1 MSEGYSSKPMQAT
14 KIGDRIVRVD
24 AVQKARGEAV
34 YVCDMTLPDMQYA
47 YMVRS
52 TIARGRIKA
61 IHVPELPEG
70 YYFISA
76 KDIPAQGKNELWMI
90 AKDWRC
96 FAEDY
101 VLYVGETIGLV
112 VGPDRSVLKR
122 IKAQIKID
130 YEEQTPAVTI
140 DDGIHCVGGPMF
152 PEKNSNVMC
161 ELFCEKGRPMDEV
174 FAEADEVFEE
184 TIETPYQEHV
194 HLETNSAI
202 ADMEDGKFVFY
213 ASAQCPFYIRKSI
226 AGLLDIP
233 YNDII
238 VRQCTT
244 GGAFGGKEHF
254 PDVLCGALLVAENKI
269 RKPIKMVFD
278 REEDTQFSVKRHPSK
293 CIYKTAVKDGKITG
307 VYGHI
312 YYNCG
317 AYLSS
322 SYVVLQRGV
331 FHGNGVYT
339 FDNTYLKGEG
349 IGTNMFPSCAFRGF
363 GAPQTLFAI
372 ETHLDHLA
380 HHLGVD
386 PLEFKMQ
393 YLAKKGDETTTNGH
407 IIEEV
412 KLPEMLDVVTR
423 ESDYWRKAKE
433 YELGCGRGIG
443 IAMYNHGGA
452 FTGNGEQAIIKAHAR
467 LVKTGDRVSI
477 QVGSTEMGQ
486 GFKTSLRKI
495 CAATLGVSIDQIEYL
510 DPDTSKVVD
519 SGPTA
524 ASRSTMV
531 VGRLVERAAQ
541 EMKERWSEGDF
552 TTEVE
557 YEHPDGYPWDQA
569 TFRGDAYLGYGWGV
583 ACVEVEVDKLTNEVK
598 TLGVWSSHEIGKAID
613 ELIVHGQI
621 NGGILQS
628 LGYGSMEKLEVKGG
642 RFKQKSM
649 SDYVI
654 PTSMDFPKQ
663 FYHIQENPYPWGPYG
678 AKGMGEL
685 VFNGAS
691 AAYVDAVER
700 ALNTR
705 FTSIPIPP
713 EAIEEAMKHVH

>member
-1 MSEGYSSKPMQAT
+1 MPIT
-14 KIGDRIVRVD
+14 KIDDRIIRVD
-24 AVQKARGEAV
+24 AVQKARGEAT
-34 YVCDMTLPDMQYA
+34 YVCDMTLPDMLYA

-52 TIARGRIKA
+52 TVSRGKIKA
-61 IHVPELPEG
+61 IHLPEMPEG

-76 KDIPAQGKNELWMI
+76 KDIPAKGKNELWMI
-90 AKDWRC
+90 MKDWRC
-96 FAEDY
+96 FADEY
-101 VLYVGETIGLV
+101 VLYYGETIGLV
-112 VGPDRSVLKR
+112 VGPDRTVLKDL
-122 IKAQIKID
+122 KAQIKID
-130 YEEQTPAVTI
+130 YEEMTPAVTI
-140 DDGIHCVGGPMF
+140 DDAINCVGGPFF

-174 FAEADEVFEE
+174 FAEADEIFEE

-194 HLETNSAI
+194 HLETNGAI
-202 ADMEDGKFVFY
+202 VDMEDGKFVFY

-233 YNDII
+233 LEDII
-238 VRQCTT
+238 VRQATT

-254 PDVLCGALLVAENKI
+254 PDALCGPLLVAENTI
-269 RKPIKMVFD
+269 RKPIKMIFD

-293 CIYKTAVKDGKITG
+293 CIYKTAIKDGRITG
-307 VYGHI
+307 VKGHI

-339 FDNTYLKGEG
+339 FPNTYLKGEG
-349 IGTNMFPSCAFRGF
+349 MATNMFPSDAFRGF
-363 GAPQTLFAI
+363 GAPQTIFAV
-372 ETHLDHLA
+372 ETHLDHIA
-380 HHLGVD
+380 RHLGVD
-386 PLEFKMQ
+386 PLELKMQ
-393 YLAKKGDETTTNGH
+393 YIAKKGDETTTNGH

-412 KLPEMLDVVTR
+412 KLPEMLEVICR
-423 ESDYWRKAKE
+423 ESDYWRKARE
-433 YELGCGRGIG
+433 YTPGCGKGIG
-443 IAMYNHGGA
+443 VALYNHGGA

-467 LVKTGDRVSI
+467 LVRTGNKVSI

-495 CAATLGVSIDQIEYL
+495 CAATLGISIDDVEYL

-541 EMKERWSEGDF
+541 EMKERWEEGDI

-557 YEHPDGYPWDQA
+557 YEHPEGYPWDQA
-569 TFRGDAYLGYGWGV
+569 TFRGDAYLGYGWGAV
-583 ACVEVEVDKLTNEVK
+583 IVEVEADKLTNEIK
-598 TLGVWSSHEIGKAID
+598 TVGIWSSHEIGKAID

-621 NGGILQS
+621 NGGIMQS
-628 LGYGSMEKLEVKGG
+628 LGYGAMEKLEVKNG

-663 FYHIQENPYPWGPYG
+663 FYHIQDNPYPWGPYG

-705 FTSIPIPP
+705 FNAIPIPP
-713 EAIEEAMKHVH
+713 EDIEEALKNVH

>member
-122 IKAQIKID
+122 LKAQIKID

-213 ASAQCPFYIRKSI
+213 ASVQCPFYIRKSI

-233 YNDII
+233 YDDII

-386 PLEFKMQ
+386 PLAFKMQ

-412 KLPEMLDVVTR
+412 KLPEMLDVITR

-433 YELGCGRGIG
+433 YKPGCGRGIG

-524 ASRSTMV
+524 ASRSTMI

>member
-34 YVCDMTLPDMQYA
+34 YVCDMTLPNMQYA

-233 YNDII
+233 YDDII

-293 CIYKTAVKDGKITG
+293 CIYKTAVKDGKISG

-380 HHLGVD
+380 HHLCVD

-393 YLAKKGDETTTNGH
+393 YLAKKGDETTTNGY

-412 KLPEMLDVVTR
+412 KLPEMLDVITR

-433 YELGCGRGIG
+433 YKPGCGRGIG
-443 IAMYNHGGA
+443 IALYNHGGA

-705 FTSIPIPP
+705 FASIPIPP

>member
-34 YVCDMTLPDMQYA
+34 YVCDMTLPNMQYA

-130 YEEQTPAVTI
+130 YEEQTPVVTI

-233 YNDII
+233 YDDII

-380 HHLGVD
+380 RHLGVD

-412 KLPEMLDVVTR
+412 KLPEMLDVITR

-433 YELGCGRGIG
+433 YKPGCGRGIG
-443 IAMYNHGGA
+443 IALYNHGGA

-467 LVKTGDRVSI
+467 LVKTGDHVSI

>member
-122 IKAQIKID
+122 LKAQIKID

-174 FAEADEVFEE
+174 FAEADEVFGE

-233 YNDII
+233 YDDII

-254 PDVLCGALLVAENKI
+254 PDVLCGALLVAENKV

-412 KLPEMLDVVTR
+412 KLPEMLEVITR

-433 YELGCGRGIG
+433 YKPGCGRGIG
-443 IAMYNHGGA
+443 IALYNHGGA

-495 CAATLGVSIDQIEYL
+495 CAATLGVSINQIEYL

-663 FYHIQENPYPWGPYG
+663 FYHSQENPYPWGPYG

>member
-34 YVCDMTLPDMQYA
+34 YVCDMTLPGMQYA

-233 YNDII
+233 YDDII

-412 KLPEMLDVVTR
+412 KLPEMLEVVTR

-433 YELGCGRGIG
+433 YEPGCGRGIG

>member
-1 MSEGYSSKPMQAT
+1 MPIT
-14 KIGDRIVRVD
+14 KIDDKIKRID
-24 AVQKARGEAV
+24 AAEKARGEAM
-34 YVCDMTLPDMQYA
+34 YVCDMKLPDMQYA

-52 TIARGRIKA
+52 TIPRGRILD

-76 KDIPAQGKNELWMI
+76 KDIPAEGKNELWMI
-90 AKDWRC
+90 TKDWRC
-96 FAEDY
+96 FAQDY

-112 VGPDRSVLKR
+112 VGPDRGKLKELR
-122 IKAQIKID
+122 DAIVVD
-130 YEEQTPAVTI
+130 YEAQEPAVTI
-140 DDGIHCVGGPMF
+140 DDGIRCVGGPMF
-152 PEKNSNVMC
+152 PEKDSNVMC
-161 ELFCEKGRPMDEV
+161 ELFCEKGRPMAEI
-174 FAEADEVFEE
+174 FAEADEIFEE
-184 TIETPYQEHV
+184 TITTPYQEHV
-194 HLETNSAI
+194 HLETNSAL

-226 AGLLDIP
+226 AGILNIP
-233 YNDII
+233 PEDII
-238 VRQCTT
+238 IRQCTT

-254 PDVLCGALLVAENKI
+254 PDVLCGALLVAENII

-293 CIYKTAVKDGKITG
+293 CIYKTALKDGRITG
-307 VYGHI
+307 VQGHI

-322 SYVVLQRGV
+322 SFVVLQRGV
-331 FHGNGVYT
+331 FHANGVYT
-339 FDNTYLKGEG
+339 FPNTYLKGEG
-349 IGTNMFPSCAFRGF
+349 IGTNTFPTCAFRGF

-372 ETHLDHLA
+372 ETHLNHIA
-380 HHLGVD
+380 RHLGVD
-386 PLEFKMQ
+386 PLALKEQ
-393 YLAKKGDETTTNGH
+393 YLCRKGDETTTNGH

-412 KLPEMLDVVTR
+412 KLPEMLEVVTR

-433 YELGCGRGIG
+433 YTPGCGRGIG
-443 IAMYNHGGA
+443 ISLYNHGGA

-467 LVKTGDRVSI
+467 LTKTGDKVEI
-477 QVGSTEMGQ
+477 FVGSTEMGQ
-486 GFKTSLRKI
+486 GFRTTLRKI
-495 CAATLGVSIDQIEYL
+495 CAATLGIDMANVEYKN
-510 DPDTSKVVD
+510 PDTSKVVD

-531 VGRLVERAAQ
+531 VGRLVERAAL
-541 EMKERWSEGDF
+541 EMKARWNEGDF
-552 TTEVE
+552 STEVE
-557 YEHPDGYPWDQA
+557 YEHPEGYPWDQA

-598 TLGVWSSHEIGKAID
+598 TVGVWSSHEIGKAID

-628 LGYGSMEKLEVKGG
+628 LGYSSMEKIENKNGY
-642 RFKQKSM
+642 FKQKSM

-663 FYHIQENPYPWGPYG
+663 FYHIQDNPYPWGPYG

-700 ALNTR
+700 ALNIR
-705 FTSIPIPP
+705 VQGIPIPP
-713 EAIEEAMKHVH
+713 EDIEEALKNVQ